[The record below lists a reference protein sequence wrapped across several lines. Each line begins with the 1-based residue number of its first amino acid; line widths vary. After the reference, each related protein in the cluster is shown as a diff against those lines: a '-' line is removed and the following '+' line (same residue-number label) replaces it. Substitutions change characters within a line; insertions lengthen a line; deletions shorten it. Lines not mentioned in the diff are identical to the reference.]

1 MICGN
6 PEMVDD
12 TRKLLA
18 SRGYTTSRRG
28 APGHMAVENYW

>member
-12 TRKLLA
+12 TRKHLGALGFA
-18 SRGYTTSRRG
+18 MSRRG
-28 APGHMAVENYW
+28 KPGHMAVENYW